1 MQQQPHHHHQIR
13 TPTLTLYSSY
23 DSDGINAIGDIINKT
38 NGPTYTYNIR
48 LDDDASADRTATFL
62 GNTTLQLEKVCQDL
76 STHPILSQAPAINA
90 LAFSQGSQFMRAYV
104 ERCNNPPVANLVTFG
119 GQHNGIS
126 EFQVCKDGDWVCQA
140 WDSTLKSN
148 TWTEFVQSRLV
159 PAQYFRDPE
168 DLASYLEHSNFLA
181 DINNERALKN
191 ATSKNNMKKLEK
203 FAMFMFSNDTTV
215 VPKESA
221 FFYEV
226 NLTSEEVTKL
236 KDREMYREDWL
247 GLRWLDEQDRLE
259 FRIAKGG
266 HMQFEGGLLEDTMK
280 RYFGGKARDVPV
292 VAPALEL

>member
-1 MQQQPHHHHQIR
+1 MIP
-13 TPTLTLYSSY
+13 SY

-48 LDDDASADRTATFL
+48 LDDDPSADRTATFL
-62 GNTTLQLEKVCQDL
+62 GNLTLQVEKVCDDL
-76 STHPILSQAPAINA
+76 SKHPILSKAPAINA

-104 ERCNNPPVANLVTFG
+104 ERCNDPPVANLVTFG

-126 EFQVCKDGDWVCQA
+126 EFQSCKDNDWVCRA

-148 TWTEFVQSRLV
+148 TWTDFIQSRLV

-168 DLASYLEHSNFLA
+168 DLDNYLEHSNFLA
-181 DINNERALKN
+181 DINNERELKN
-191 ATSKNNMKKLEK
+191 VTYKQNLKKLEK
-203 FAMFMFSNDTTV
+203 FVMFMFSDDTTV

-221 FFYEV
+221 YFYEV
-226 NLTSEEVTKL
+226 NSTSDEITKL
-236 KDREMYREDWL
+236 KDRALYREDWL
-247 GLRWLDEQDRLE
+247 GLKWLDERDRLE

-280 RYFGGKARDVPV
+280 RYFSRKAEAVPSVGV
-292 VAPALEL
+292 VRTMEL